1 MAGLAAIEPAPT
13 GAWITWHTTQVNGRL
28 EKTFLILPLI
38 GDMSFVSGLRPLL
51 ELVMPPVLGLVAILR
66 GLALLANWD
75 TSPDCFGVAQ
85 GD

>member
-1 MAGLAAIEPAPT
+1 MIEDL
-13 GAWITWHTTQVNGRL
+13 IGRL
-28 EKTFLILPLI
+28 ENTFLILPLI

-75 TSPDCFGVAQ
+75 TSPTVLVWHRTTEAETL
-85 GD
+85 